1 MRQGGVPPRPAGD
14 PPEALG
20 AGLPPLARS
29 AALRLALLFAAL
41 FAVAVAAFAAVLWW
55 GTAGALDRQ
64 TDAAIR
70 ADARSLGA
78 RAAEGGAAALVAAIE
93 ERMEL
98 DFENIHIYLLL
109 APDGTVRA
117 GNLPAWPPAMPRD
130 SGWHT
135 VPVARDGG
143 EWRTE
148 ARLLH
153 LPLSD
158 GAHLLVGRDIAEKL
172 RLRSV
177 LAEGLAFSGAVALT
191 IAGLGAALLRRA
203 VDDRLAPA
211 ARTAEAIA
219 AGDLCRRVP
228 LSGRGDEFD
237 RLGAIINTMLDRIG
251 ALMEGVRGVSD
262 SLAHDLRTPLARA
275 RGRLEE
281 ALASAGE
288 DPAALRQAVERGIA
302 DLDQIIR
309 MFHALLRIAEAEAG
323 ARRAAFRPLD
333 LAEVAADAAEF
344 YGAAAE
350 ARGQRLELSLPDSL
364 PLTGDRDLLLQAI
377 ANLLDNAVKFAPS
390 GGTISLSAAT
400 EGGMAEIRVADGG
413 PGLPPQD
420 RARAGER
427 FFRADSARSTPGSGL
442 GLSLVRAVAHLHG
455 GELLLED
462 AAPGRTPPGL
472 LARLRLPQPASGL
485 DPEAAARH
493 ALPQP

>member
-1 MRQGGVPPRPAGD
+1 VTPPR
-14 PPEALG
+14 G
-20 AGLPPLARS
+20 ALPPLAHS

-41 FAVAVAAFAAVLWW
+41 FAAAVAAFAAVMWW

-70 ADARSLGA
+70 ADAASLRA
-78 RAAEGGAAALVAAIE
+78 RAAEHGAASLVPAIE
-93 ERMEL
+93 ERMDL
-98 DFENIHIYLLL
+98 DFENINVYLLR
-109 APDGTVRA
+109 AADGRALA
-117 GNLPAWPPAMPRD
+117 GNLPAWPEAMPREP
-130 SGWHT
+130 GLHT
-135 VPVARDGG
+135 IPLSRDGG

-148 ARLLH
+148 ARIAYIP
-153 LPLSD
+153 LPD
-158 GAHLLVGRDIAEKL
+158 GAELLVGRDIAEKL
-172 RLRSV
+172 RLRGV
-177 LAEGLAFSGAVALT
+177 LAEGLGFSAAVALT
-191 IAGLGAALLRRA
+191 IAVLGAALLRRA
-203 VDDRLAPA
+203 VEARLAPA
-211 ARTAEAIA
+211 ASTAEAIA
-219 AGDLCRRVP
+219 GGDLTRRVP

-237 RLGAIINTMLDRIG
+237 QLGAIMNTMLDRIG
-251 ALMEGVRGVSD
+251 TLMEGVRGVSD

-288 DPAALRQAVERGIA
+288 DPAALRGAVERGIA
-302 DLDQIIR
+302 DLDSIIR
-309 MFHALLRIAEAEAG
+309 IFHALLRIAEAEAG

-350 ARGQRLELSLPDSL
+350 ARGQRIALSLPGTL

-377 ANLLDNAVKFAPS
+377 ANLLDNAVKFAPE
-390 GGTISLSAAT
+390 GGTITLSAEAS
-400 EGGMAEIRVADGG
+400 GGVVELRVADAG
-413 PGLPPQD
+413 PGLAAAD

-462 AAPGRTPPGL
+462 AEPGGKPPGL
-472 LARLRLPQPASGL
+472 LARLRLAQPVSALDQGPAAVHAS
-485 DPEAAARH
+485 A
-493 ALPQP
+493 

>member
-1 MRQGGVPPRPAGD
+1 MSPRRG
-14 PPEALG
+14 AL
-20 AGLPPLARS
+20 PLLGRS
-29 AALRLALLFAAL
+29 AALRLALLFALL
-41 FAVAVAAFAAVLWW
+41 FAASVAAFAAVLWW

-70 ADARSLGA
+70 ADGRSLAA
-78 RAAEGGAAALVAAIE
+78 RAAEGGVPALVAAIE

-98 DFENIHIYLLL
+98 DFENINIYLLVSREGRVL
-109 APDGTVRA
+109 A
-117 GNLPAWPPAMPRD
+117 GNLPAWPPAMPRE
-130 SGWHT
+130 SGWRT

-148 ARLLH
+148 GRFLH
-153 LPLSD
+153 VALPD
-158 GAHLLVGRDIAEKL
+158 GNDLLVGRDIAEKL

-177 LAEGLAFSGAVALT
+177 LAEGLAFSAAVALT
-191 IAGLGAALLRRA
+191 IAVLGAALLRRA
-203 VDDRLAPA
+203 VEARLSPA
-211 ARTAEAIA
+211 ASTAEAIA
-219 AGDLCRRVP
+219 AGDLTRRVP
-228 LSGRGDEFD
+228 LSSRGDEFD
-237 RLGAIINTMLDRIG
+237 QLGAIMNTMLDRIG
-251 ALMEGVRGVSD
+251 TLMEGVRGVSD

-281 ALASAGE
+281 ALATAGE
-288 DPAALRQAVERGIA
+288 DPAALRGAVERGIA

-350 ARGQRLELSLPDSL
+350 ARGQRIELSLPDSL

-377 ANLLDNAVKFAPS
+377 ANLLDNAVKFAPPGSSIVLS
-390 GGTISLSAAT
+390 GGV
-400 EGGMAEIRVADGG
+400 EGGAAEIRVADAG
-413 PGLPPQD
+413 PGLTAED

-462 AAPGRTPPGL
+462 ASPGRDPPGL
-472 LARLRLPQPASGL
+472 LARLRLGQPAAGL

-493 ALPQP
+493 ALA